1 MPFLLL
7 SGFLLFAAYPLI
19 GTTMAVWVLAGSQL
33 ALLVGQIRKGQ
44 VSGVGGFI
52 FMSFLFFGARP
63 IYLVLEND
71 YKLMFNLFRV
81 SANLESVGDAMWWAT
96 LALWCFVLGATAAP
110 KAGRNWLQRRRL
122 KARYGSAQNL
132 VGIKVCYGMIF
143 CQLLTLPVMF
153 ALMKSGRRLYSSSF
167 GAYASDL
174 PVPLQSV
181 HIVTVIV
188 ILERYLRT
196 KTPSS
201 LVMLC
206 FSGFLFIDFTWMM
219 REVSMFRGFYVAGVM
234 IAGIAAL
241 QRIKGRV
248 GYAWLIIPI
257 VAVQPFFQWLG
268 EDRYKKNEQM
278 AEEGL
283 VEEVFGKQT
292 LGEAYWK
299 FYDSRGDM
307 NIFDTFV
314 AAKEAE
320 PSFYPYLWTWIY
332 VPLHFVPRGFWP
344 EKPKKGITMDL
355 AFLRGYPYCPG
366 IAGFFL
372 MDGGLIWMLLCMAL
386 LGFLLG
392 TLDGWVMTM
401 PRGYLQYCLIG
412 IVTANAMFLSR
423 FLLWQYFY
431 QMLYAMVPCFLL
443 AWWFGRNANLVA
455 ASARNQ
461 RRSMTVSA
469 SAARSQE

>member
-7 SGFLLFAAYPLI
+7 SAFLLFAAYPLI
-19 GTTMAVWVLAGSQL
+19 GTTMAVWVLAVGQF
-33 ALLVGQIRKGQ
+33 ALLMGEIRKRQ
-44 VSGVGGFI
+44 VSGVGAFI
-52 FMSFLFFGARP
+52 FMSFLFFGMRP
-63 IYLVLEND
+63 LYLVLESD
-71 YKLMFNLFRV
+71 YSLMFNLFRV
-81 SANLESVGDAMWWAT
+81 KADLETVGDAMWWGA
-96 LALWCFVLGATAAP
+96 LALWFFALGAFSAP
-110 KAGRNWLQRRRL
+110 IARRDWLRRRRL
-122 KARYGSAQNL
+122 KVRHGPAQAL
-132 VGIKVCYGMIF
+132 VSIKVCYGMMF
-143 CQLLTLPVMF
+143 FQLLTLPVMF
-153 ALMKSGRRLYSSSF
+153 ALQKSGRKLYGSSF
-167 GAYASDL
+167 GAYAYDL

-181 HIVTVIV
+181 HIIAVVV
-188 ILERYLRT
+188 LLERYLRT
-196 KTPSS
+196 KTTIS

-206 FSGFLFIDFTWMM
+206 VSGFLFLDFTWMM

-234 IAGIAAL
+234 IAGISAL

-257 VAVQPFFQWLG
+257 IAVQPFFQWLG
-268 EDRYKKNEQM
+268 EDRYKKNKDM
-278 AEEGL
+278 AEAGI

-292 LGEAYWK
+292 LAETYWK
-299 FYDSRGDM
+299 FYDGRGDM

-314 AAKEAE
+314 AAKQAE
-320 PSFYPYLWTWIY
+320 PSFYPYLWSWIY
-332 VPLHFVPRGFWP
+332 VPLHFVPRGLWP
-344 EKPKKGITMDL
+344 EKPKKGVTMDL

-372 MDGGLIWMLLCMAL
+372 IDGGLLWMLVSMAL

-392 TLDGWVMTM
+392 TVDAWVMTM

-412 IVTANAMFLSR
+412 IVTVNAMFLTR

-431 QMLYAMVPCFLL
+431 QLLYAVVPCFLL
-443 AWWFGRNANLVA
+443 AWWFGRNTNLVA